1 MPKLRMLCPFS
12 TQPCRDCSLYRG
24 RHYSLC
30 FSESYR
36 GYLGTPGEAATATP
50 RPPFDPG
57 SRPRMLIPV
66 IRVRRPIELI
76 AAAHEAAHKE
86 L

>member
-12 TQPCRDCSLYRG
+12 SRPCKDCSLYRG

-36 GYLGTPGEAATATP
+36 GYLGKPGEGARATP
-50 RPPFDPG
+50 FGPG
-57 SRPRMLIPV
+57 ARRSMVIPK
-66 IRVRRPIELI
+66 IRVRRPIELFG
-76 AAAHEAAHKE
+76 AAREAPHQE
-86 L
+86 P